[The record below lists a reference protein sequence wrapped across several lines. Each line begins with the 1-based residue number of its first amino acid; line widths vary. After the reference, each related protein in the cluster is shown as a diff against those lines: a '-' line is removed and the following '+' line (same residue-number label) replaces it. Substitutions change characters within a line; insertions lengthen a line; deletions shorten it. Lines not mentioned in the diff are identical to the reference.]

1 MRILKNNLNQEEIVR
16 HRIYN
21 EWKTFI
27 VEILDYD
34 KQIIVDMCDRI
45 HFYDCVVIFFLS
57 NEKIAK
63 DDIRFLYQ
71 KEHIIYQ
78 MWRTYLGHEGI
89 GFLTWPELEKL
100 LRCWRKDEKG

>member
-45 HFYDCVVIFFLS
+45 HFYDCVVIFF
-57 NEKIAK
+57 
-63 DDIRFLYQ
+63 
-71 KEHIIYQ
+71 
-78 MWRTYLGHEGI
+78 
-89 GFLTWPELEKL
+89 
-100 LRCWRKDEKG
+100 